1 MHAAAVERQA
11 ALSHAIKFQS
21 LQTFFFLSSAAFTC
35 GLTEQA
41 KERKKKNTLRA
52 LCAYHLPTI
61 DTNL

>member
-21 LQTFFFLSSAAFTC
+21 LQTFFFCRRPLLVA
-35 GLTEQA
+35 LLNKPKKEEQ
-41 KERKKKNTLRA
+41 EKNTLRA